1 MAVTHRRR
9 PGPGVSSSSC
19 HGAGSGLGPQL
30 ELVSAHKN
38 ILKNLASCFL
48 PPNPAPSETVAARLR
63 RPGPGPC
70 TGSSKSC
77 AAGPPAE
84 SESARTCESESQGP
98 LNGVFLPAVTFHECR
113 VSFYPALE
121 NFYCILLLIKEY
133 VYFINKKNSLMHVN
147 TC

>member
-19 HGAGSGLGPQL
+19 HGAGSGPGPQL

-63 RPGPGPC
+63 RPC

-84 SESARTCESESQGP
+84 SKSARTCESESQGP
-98 LNGVFLPAVTFHECR
+98 RNAVFLPAVTFHECR
-113 VSFYPALE
+113 VSFYPPLDK
-121 NFYCILLLIKEY
+121 IKIVKEY
-133 VYFINKKNSLMHVN
+133 FYFINKKNSLMHVN